1 MGTACK
7 TPFHNSRIDIAPSP
21 LKLCHMRISIHLQ
34 LRKKWH
40 EKEASNI
47 LSSLKDMQSQR
58 TIPSFFIGLIHL
70 GLGQHDKALDYLE
83 ASVNEHAHW
92 WLFFKVDS
100 LCSIRC
106 GAHTAS
112 SICWTE

>member
-1 MGTACK
+1 VREAE
-7 TPFHNSRIDIAPSP
+7 
-21 LKLCHMRISIHLQ
+21 KLSLEQIRAFLASSEEV
-34 LRKKWH
+34 RFAG
-40 EKEASNI
+40 EKMVWD
-47 LSSLKDMQSQR
+47 LQSQR
-58 TIPSFFIGLIHL
+58 TTPSFFIGLIHL

-92 WLFFKVDS
+92 SLFFKVDP

-112 SICWTE
+112 SICWTELGFPNSPKSFKASACGTES